1 LHATKYK
8 KYAGIK
14 NSIFYF
20 KGTQFIF
27 VDANESGEVVIPEES
42 QTIQATISE
51 DGQITITN
59 NPAEDREAVATIKS
73 EIKN

>member
-1 LHATKYK
+1 
-8 KYAGIK
+8 
-14 NSIFYF
+14 
-20 KGTQFIF
+20 

-59 NPAEDREAVATIKS
+59 NPAEDREAAATIKS